1 MEDSEGNPKKQ
12 LISELHQLAANGNKA
27 RLTTLLDHAPSLINE
42 TARNGWTALMY
53 ASRNGHFDIVRV
65 LLDKGCDRFRTNTS
79 NQTALDIARFWGY
92 KNIANLLANVEG
104 GLEPFFFTYQVKEQE
119 YYFCKTFLD
128 RKSEKR
134 VDSKWLSMKQKEPTT
149 IYIIFSNLN
158 PLVISDNGERSFQ
171 YPKVKLGKF
180 FYKDIKSYLEQTKTI
195 TTIFMG
201 VEPQRINTN
210 DSNTGKEDENG
221 LITWFALSIDATA
234 ADSFLQEH
242 PGCYFLHPP
251 MPALLQLSENEAGI
265 IAQARSVLAWDNRYQ
280 FCPTCGSG
288 TKLEDGGYRKLCL
301 KKDCPSHQGI
311 HNTCFPRVD
320 PVVIMQVIHP
330 EGNHC
335 LLGRKKRFPPG
346 MFTCLAGFVEPGET
360 IENAV
365 RREVE
370 EESGVKVGRVEYVS
384 CQPWPMPSSLM
395 IGCIAAAVSTE
406 IKVDNIEIE
415 DARWFSREQI
425 IEILSKKNQNIFVPP
440 HQAIAHQ
447 LIKHWIGMNANL

>member
-12 LISELHQLAANGNKA
+12 LISELHQLAADGNKA
-27 RLTTLLDHAPSLINE
+27 RLTALLGRSPSLINE

-53 ASRNGHFDIVRV
+53 ATRNGHFDVVQV

-92 KNIANLLANVEG
+92 KNIANLLANMES
-104 GLEPFFFTYQVKEQE
+104 GLEPFFFTCQVKEQE
-119 YYFCKTFLD
+119 HYFCRTFLD

-149 IYIIFSNLN
+149 IYIVFSHLN
-158 PLVISDNGERSFQ
+158 PLVTSDDGERSFQ
-171 YPKVKLGKF
+171 YPKVKLCKF
-180 FYKDIKSYLEQTKTI
+180 FYKDIKTYLGQTKTI

-201 VEPQRINTN
+201 VEPQRINAK
-210 DSNTGKEDENG
+210 DPNTGKEDENG
-221 LITWFALSIDATA
+221 LITWFALSIDPTVV
-234 ADSFLQEH
+234 DSFLQEH

-251 MPALLQLSENEAGI
+251 MPALLQFSENEAGI

-280 FCPTCGSG
+280 FCPTCGSA
-288 TKLEDGGYRKLCL
+288 TKLEDGGYRKSCL
-301 KKDCPSHQGI
+301 KEDCPSHQGI
-311 HNTCFPRVD
+311 HNTCFPRV
-320 PVVIMQVIHP
+320 
-330 EGNHC
+330 
-335 LLGRKKRFPPG
+335 
-346 MFTCLAGFVEPGET
+346 GET

-370 EESGVKVGRVEYVS
+370 EESGVKVGRVEYFS

-395 IGCIAAAVSTE
+395 IGCIAAAMSTE

-425 IEILSKKNQNIFVPP
+425 IEILNKKNKNIFVPP